1 MSMLRY
7 YMSVILYILFS
18 SFVFSASVNIDN
30 AKFLAKDIFSEK
42 EIKNVVTLKN
52 SDINLIYAI
61 NFYDNSFILISA
73 DDRVFPVLGYSDSN
87 NFSLDNLPKQFSDML
102 DFYKLQIKYVIENNI
117 QANDEVILKW
127 NNFNINNTSNR
138 NVEPLLNSVWD
149 QGHSWNDQCPEDNA
163 GPGGNAYAGCVAV
176 AAAMVMKYWEHP
188 QFGTGS
194 HSYNHPDYGEVS
206 ANFNTTY
213 NWNEM
218 NDNQPTDESRKLLY
232 HVGVSCEMQYGP
244 DGSGAWVG
252 VYEPSVLTGLKSYF
266 GYNQNSVFR
275 NKDDYPEQTWIDIV
289 KIELDQGRPLIY
301 KGYTNDYGAGH
312 AFVIDGYNDD
322 FFHLNWGW
330 SGSYNGNFLITNLS
344 PGGYNFST
352 WQGAI
357 FQLFPEINIVN
368 GCTDMLAC
376 NYNSN
381 ATNNDGSCE
390 YNLDC
395 LNECGG
401 VAEFDECGICNGDG
415 STCAGTA
422 NISFGSINSIE
433 QSFEILIDSNSE
445 ISGYQ
450 FTISDT
456 PNNIILEYFDGG
468 LSEEYNFSVSCSE
481 LGIVIGFSFEGEIIP
496 NSTGLLTKAHYSII
510 DEIDSDLN
518 ICFEDVVISNQ
529 YGTGININVGSCEI
543 IDICTHSGNLNED
556 TIINVQDIVI
566 MANMAV
572 SQTNLDLCNGDI
584 NNDGII
590 NVQDIVLL
598 VNIVLE

>member
-1 MSMLRY
+1 MFY
-7 YMSVILYILFS
+7 LYILFT
-18 SFVFSASVNIDN
+18 SFLFSASVDIDK
-30 AKFLAKDIFSEK
+30 AQLLAKKVFSDK
-42 EIKNVVTLKN
+42 VIKNTVTLKDSN
-52 SDINLIYAI
+52 IPLIYAI
-61 NFYDNSFILISA
+61 NFDDSSFILISA
-73 DDRVFPVLGYSDSN
+73 DDRVFPILGYSNSN
-87 NFSLDNLPKQFSDML
+87 NFSTHNLPTQFSDML
-102 DFYKLQIKYVIENNI
+102 DFYKMQIRYVIDNNI
-117 QANDEVILKW
+117 KATNEIQLEW
-127 NNFNINNTSNR
+127 NNANINYPSNR
-138 NVEPLLNSVWD
+138 NVEPLLTSVWD
-149 QGHSWNDQCPEDNA
+149 QGHSWNDQCPEDNS

-206 ANFNTTY
+206 ANFNTSY
-213 NWNEM
+213 NWSDM
-218 NDNQPTDESRKLLY
+218 IDNQPTDESRKLLY

-252 VYEPSVLTGLKSYF
+252 VYEPSVLTGLKTYF

-275 NKDDYPEQTWIDIV
+275 NKDDYPEQTWVDIV

-357 FQLFPEINIVN
+357 FQLFPEIDIVN

-390 YNLDC
+390 YIVDC
-395 LNECGG
+395 FNECGG
-401 VAEFDECGICNGDG
+401 TAEFDECGICNGDG

-422 NISFGSINSIE
+422 TISFGSINSSE

-456 PNNIILEYFDGG
+456 PDNIILEYFEGG

-481 LGIVIGFSFEGEIIP
+481 LGIVIGFSFEGDIIP
-496 NSTGLLTKAHYSII
+496 NSNGLLTKAYYSIV
-510 DEIDSDLN
+510 DDTDSNLN
-518 ICFEDVVISNQ
+518 ICFEDVIISNQ
-529 YGTGININVGSCEI
+529 YGTGINVNVDICES
-543 IDICTHSGNLNED
+543 IDICTFSGNLND
-556 TIINVQDIVI
+556 DNIINVQDVVI
-566 MANMAV
+566 MANMAIT
-572 SQTNLDLCNGDI
+572 QTNLDICNGDL

-598 VNIVLE
+598 VNLVLE

>member
-1 MSMLRY
+1 MFY
-7 YMSVILYILFS
+7 LYILFT
-18 SFVFSASVNIDN
+18 SFLFSASVDIDK
-30 AKFLAKDIFSEK
+30 AQLLAKKVFSDK
-42 EIKNVVTLKN
+42 VIKNTVTLKDSN
-52 SDINLIYAI
+52 IPLIYAI
-61 NFYDNSFILISA
+61 NFDDSSFILISA
-73 DDRVFPVLGYSDSN
+73 DDRVFPILGYSNSN
-87 NFSLDNLPKQFSDML
+87 NFSTHNLPTQFSDML
-102 DFYKLQIKYVIENNI
+102 DFYKMQIRYVIDNNI
-117 QANDEVILKW
+117 KATNEIQLEW
-127 NNFNINNTSNR
+127 NNANINYPSNR
-138 NVEPLLNSVWD
+138 NVEPLLTSVWD
-149 QGHSWNDQCPEDNA
+149 QGHSWNDQCPEDNS

-206 ANFNTTY
+206 ANFNTSY
-213 NWNEM
+213 NWSDM
-218 NDNQPTDESRKLLY
+218 IDNQPTDESRKLLY

-252 VYEPSVLTGLKSYF
+252 VYEPSVLTGLKTYF

-275 NKDDYPEQTWIDIV
+275 NKDDYPEQTWVDIV

-357 FQLFPEINIVN
+357 FQLFPEIDIVN

-390 YNLDC
+390 YIVDC
-395 LNECGG
+395 FNECGG
-401 VAEFDECGICNGDG
+401 TAEFDECGICNGDG

-422 NISFGSINSIE
+422 TISFGSINSSE

-456 PNNIILEYFDGG
+456 PDNIILEYFEGG

-481 LGIVIGFSFEGEIIP
+481 LGIVIGFSFEGDIIP
-496 NSTGLLTKAHYSII
+496 NSNGLLTKAYYSIV
-510 DEIDSDLN
+510 DDTDSNLN
-518 ICFEDVVISNQ
+518 ICFEDVIISNQ
-529 YGTGININVGSCEI
+529 YGTGINVNVGICES
-543 IDICTHSGNLNED
+543 IDICTFSGNLND
-556 TIINVQDIVI
+556 DNIINVQDVVI
-566 MANMAV
+566 MANMAIT
-572 SQTNLDLCNGDI
+572 QTNLDICNGDL

-598 VNIVLE
+598 VNLVLE